1 MTQEKEA
8 ETGAYCRL
16 PVTGMSDHVVLMLY
30 TDTSITRT
38 APAPITDRLHPH
50 HPYHANVS

>member
-1 MTQEKEA
+1 MTQEKQA
-8 ETGAYCRL
+8 ETGAYCKL